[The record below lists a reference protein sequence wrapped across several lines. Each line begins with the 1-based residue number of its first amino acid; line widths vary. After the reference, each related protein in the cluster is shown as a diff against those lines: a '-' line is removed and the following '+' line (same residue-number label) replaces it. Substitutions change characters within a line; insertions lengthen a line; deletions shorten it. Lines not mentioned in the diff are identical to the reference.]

1 MLTLALLIAAG
12 GASNAWA
19 LLDARAIRGS
29 NRVLSEANYAEHKL
43 VASDSANY
51 DSFGYSVAKDGDT
64 VVIGAPGGGAYVFR
78 TSDGG
83 ATYVEVIKLTASDAA
98 AGDGFGRSVAIDG
111 STIVVGTA
119 PQYYGGDDRSGAVYI
134 FSTTDGWTTHTEI
147 KLTAADAAVN
157 DDFGESVAI
166 DGATVVVGAAGKDA
180 VYVYRT
186 TDGWGTYTE
195 IKLTASDAAV
205 GDGFS
210 RSVAID
216 GDTIVVGASEKV
228 YVFRTTDGGATYG
241 QVAKLTADDAASSAW
256 FGSSVAMDG
265 ATIVVGASYDDDGGS
280 NSGSAYVFQI
290 PDGGATYEQ
299 VAKLTAS
306 DAMESAFFGHSV
318 AIEGDTV
325 VVGASYDGPTNS
337 GSAYVFRTTDGG
349 ATYGQVAKL
358 TSADAAAR
366 YDSFGY
372 SVAIAGDTVVSGSF
386 IGAAFVFSPLAP
398 AVPQPTPAAL
408 ESDSATRADGT
419 LATALLAAAAT
430 VLAL

>member
-1 MLTLALLIAAG
+1 MPPRRCFWAASLALGVVAAPSRLLRSNAG
-12 GASNAWA
+12 ATIQGRRRATNASNAQPGAASSEVVRWLPAPKA
-19 LLDARAIRGS
+19 LDDRRRRLID
-29 NRVLSEANYAEHKL
+29 YDQ
-43 VASDSANY
+43 VA
-51 DSFGYSVAKDGDT
+51 
-64 VVIGAPGGGAYVFR
+64 
-78 TSDGG
+78 
-83 ATYVEVIKLTASDAA
+83 KLTASDAA
-98 AGDGFGRSVAIDG
+98 ADDGFGYSVAIA
-111 STIVVGTA
+111 GT
-119 PQYYGGDDRSGAVYI
+119 
-134 FSTTDGWTTHTEI
+134 
-147 KLTAADAAVN
+147 
-157 DDFGESVAI
+157 
-166 DGATVVVGAAGKDA
+166 TVVIGAIQYDNGGSGA

-195 IKLTASDAAV
+195 IKLTAADAAA
-205 GDGFS
+205 GDWFGIF
-210 RSVAID
+210 VAID
-216 GDTIVVGASEKV
+216 GDTIVVGASSAGTTGGAA
-228 YVFRTTDGGATYG
+228 YVFRTSDGGDTYDQVDELTPDDALYG
-241 QVAKLTADDAASSAW
+241 QDYFGKHVAIDS
-256 FGSSVAMDG
+256 G
-265 ATIVVGASYDDDGGS
+265 TIVVGASGKYEYPTTPFK
-280 NSGSAYVFQI
+280 SGVAYVFKI

-325 VVGASYDGPTNS
+325 VVGAYYDGPSNS

-408 ESDSATRADGT
+408 ESDSATRAGT
-419 LATALLAAAAT
+419 LATVLGVVAAT
-430 VLAL
+430 ALAL